1 MKMSSINI
9 KRAYEKSSKDDG
21 FRVLIDRLWP
31 RGISKKEAKIDYWA
45 KEIAPSTEL
54 REWFSHDPEKWS
66 EFKKRYFKELGKH
79 PEEISFLIKK
89 AGENKVTLVFGSKE
103 KKFNNAAALVEYL
116 ENISE
121 RKGAKKQN
129 S

>member
-1 MKMSSINI
+1 MLSINV
-9 KRAYEKSSKDDG
+9 KRAYEKPSMDDG

-54 REWFSHDPEKWS
+54 RKWFSHDPGKWN

-79 PEEISFLIKK
+79 PQEISFIIKK
-89 AGENKVTLVFGSKE
+89 IGESKATLVFGSKE
-103 KKFNNAAALVEYL
+103 EKFNNAVVLSEYL
-116 ENISE
+116 QNIFQH
-121 RKGAKKQN
+121 KAAKK
-129 S
+129 